1 MSNWLS
7 GLFSGTNIVA
17 GEQSVSSGNDT
28 TGSASATALLG
39 GTAALKEAFAT
50 GTALSGKVVKID
62 GNQVQIALGTNQA
75 IYATIGDGQAF
86 TVGQE
91 LLFAVRS
98 LMNNQISISPLLSN
112 TSGSQMAADAL
123 QNANVLMTNETLEMV
138 DSMMKNGMGIDKEN
152 VQTMNRLINN
162 FPTYPVSDIVSLKTM
177 GLQVTEENL
186 QQFHNYMNYEHQ
198 ITTAMSDIFDMLPE
212 TFHAMIK
219 EGNDSAAMQL
229 YGDLVNSLGGDGA
242 ESIWGLNADGTVAI
256 SGNASE
262 NVTGNTAPVLGE
274 NGIANTVENAAV
286 NADGISETIG
296 TEATSVEDSSKA
308 ANSAVT
314 ANGATDADKAVIL
327 KQLGFDET
335 QTQQALK
342 QNISDKELL
351 SLIKQAVISEKG
363 GISHDARGLFGTKAF
378 QNLINRA
385 MEEAFLLD
393 PKQVGEADSVK
404 DLYTKLRMQVEKLA
418 ETVPKEQGS
427 TLAKSVENLKNNIDF
442 INQINHLYS
451 YVQLPLKMSGGKNNG
466 DLYVY
471 TNRKSLATK
480 DGNVTALLH
489 LDMEHLGPVDVHV
502 SMNEANQVQTNFYLK
517 DEEMLDFVY
526 ENIGMLTK
534 RLEERGYLLKA
545 VMHVKGENE
554 KTPLQELL
562 PDQKEVDMI
571 GQYSFDARA

>member
-1 MSNWLS
+1 M
-7 GLFSGTNIVA
+7 
-17 GEQSVSSGNDT
+17 
-28 TGSASATALLG
+28 
-39 GTAALKEAFAT
+39 
-50 GTALSGKVVKID
+50 
-62 GNQVQIALGTNQA
+62 
-75 IYATIGDGQAF
+75 
-86 TVGQE
+86 
-91 LLFAVRS
+91 
-98 LMNNQISISPLLSN
+98 
-112 TSGSQMAADAL
+112 
-123 QNANVLMTNETLEMV
+123 
-138 DSMMKNGMGIDKEN
+138 
-152 VQTMNRLINN
+152 
-162 FPTYPVSDIVSLKTM
+162 
-177 GLQVTEENL
+177 
-186 QQFHNYMNYEHQ
+186 
-198 ITTAMSDIFDMLPE
+198 
-212 TFHAMIK
+212 
-219 EGNDSAAMQL
+219 
-229 YGDLVNSLGGDGA
+229 
-242 ESIWGLNADGTVAI
+242 
-256 SGNASE
+256 
-262 NVTGNTAPVLGE
+262 
-274 NGIANTVENAAV
+274 
-286 NADGISETIG
+286 
-296 TEATSVEDSSKA
+296 
-308 ANSAVT
+308 
-314 ANGATDADKAVIL
+314 
-327 KQLGFDET
+327 
-335 QTQQALK
+335 
-342 QNISDKELL
+342 
-351 SLIKQAVISEKG
+351 IKQAVISEKG
-363 GISHDARGLFGTKAF
+363 GISNDARGLFGTKAF